1 MVEQKNYFDHDA
13 MRIWQTPQFHIE
25 ILEHAEHMG
34 GVGEIGTPPAAPA
47 LANAIFALTGKRI
60 RTLPL
65 SPEVK
70 FA

>member
-1 MVEQKNYFDHDA
+1 MVHSFPTRRSSDLD
-13 MRIWQTPQFHIE
+13 
-25 ILEHAEHMG
+25 
-34 GVGEIGTPPAAPA
+34 GVGEVGTPPAAPA

-65 SPEVK
+65 SKTVA